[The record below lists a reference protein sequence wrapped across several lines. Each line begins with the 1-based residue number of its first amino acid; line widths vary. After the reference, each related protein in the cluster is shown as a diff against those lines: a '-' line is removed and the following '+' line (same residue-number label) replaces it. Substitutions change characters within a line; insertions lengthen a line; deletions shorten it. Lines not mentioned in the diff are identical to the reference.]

1 MSTKQKIFI
10 PTYISSVD
18 YQPARVQPRILF
30 YNGPKE
36 CETYYVR
43 SGSVANEF
51 SSFPYFDNYSGQN
64 TTTESISLLFNNE
77 VAPYG
82 ELPSSSLYTEY
93 WENYINL
100 LYNPRTRLV
109 NASAIIPLADYFKME
124 LNGIAQFRGNYYH
137 IRAIN
142 DYNLTTG
149 ECNIQLLGPVLEG
162 SLNFDIDFNCDFAY
176 TASLVPP
183 TTTTSTTT
191 TTTTICPTGLNPDL
205 NNCFKVRF
213 RNEGQP
219 AQLQWKY
226 YECGTGELIDGVIR
240 TNQQF
245 DACVVSGSFNGQN
258 VIDICSGSTYS
269 IVANDGSATV
279 LGNCDMNPDNCL
291 SITFTRTGSAEYNF
305 VKYIPCETQT
315 TNDIFL
321 ELNESVNLCVVS
333 GSAAA
338 CPTCM
343 YPFTTY
349 TDFSYYTS
357 PGIRVT
363 INGTCTV

>member
-18 YQPARVQPRILF
+18 YAPARVQPRILF
-30 YNGPKE
+30 YNGPKA
-36 CETYYVR
+36 CETYYIR
-43 SGSVANEF
+43 SGSTATTF
-51 SSFPYFDNYSGQN
+51 DSFPYFDNYSGEN
-64 TTTESISLLFNNE
+64 TTTESLSLLFNNE

-82 ELPSSSLYTEY
+82 ELPTSSLYTEY

-124 LNGIAQFRGNYYH
+124 LNSIAQFRGNYYH

-162 SLNFDIDFNCDFAY
+162 SLNFDIDFDCGFSY

-191 TTTTICPTGLNPDL
+191 TTTTICPSGNPNL

-213 RNEGQP
+213 RNVNEP
-219 AQLQWKY
+219 NRVVYKY
-226 YECGTGELIDGVIR
+226 YECNTGEIMEGTLGSDEQIE
-240 TNQQF
+240 
-245 DACVVSGSFNGQN
+245 ACVVSGSFNGAN
-258 VIDICSGSTYS
+258 VINICSGSTYS
-269 IVANDGSATV
+269 IVGTQQALV
-279 LGNCDMNPDNCL
+279 LGNCNLNPNNCL
-291 SITFTRTGSAEYNF
+291 SITFTNTGAGEQIYKFYSCGAAAENINVLEGF
-305 VKYIPCETQT
+305 QSQT
-315 TNDIFL
+315 
-321 ELNESVNLCVVS
+321 VCVIS
-333 GSAAA
+333 GSNAP
-338 CPTCM
+338 CPSCFT
-343 YPFTTY
+343 YPLVDY
-349 TDFSYYTS
+349 SYYAPAGVS
-357 PGIRVT
+357 VT
-363 INGTCTV
+363 INGTCTP